1 MPCSAHSLNLVGTF
15 AAELTNV
22 GNNFFLTTQNIY
34 NFFSVSTS
42 RWGILSK
49 ELNKIP
55 NAKLPK
61 NLCPTRW
68 SSHYSLCKSIKVG
81 YAGILSALKFLST
94 DINQK
99 NVTKHK

>member
-1 MPCSAHSLNLVGTF
+1 MPRSAHFLNLVGTF

-42 RWGILSK
+42 RWDILSK
-49 ELNKIP
+49 ELNKIS
-55 NAKLPK
+55 NATLPK

-68 SSHYSLCKSIKVG
+68 SSRYAVCKSIKVG

-94 DINQK
+94 DINK
-99 NVTKHK
+99 KKCNKT